1 MNKKLLERMSVLVSV
16 AIVVGWGIFWGTQ
29 VVAVQEM
36 LKLAYG

>member
-1 MNKKLLERMSVLVSV
+1 MNKKRLERLSVVLSV
-16 AIVVGWGIFWGTQ
+16 VIVVGWGIFWGTQ